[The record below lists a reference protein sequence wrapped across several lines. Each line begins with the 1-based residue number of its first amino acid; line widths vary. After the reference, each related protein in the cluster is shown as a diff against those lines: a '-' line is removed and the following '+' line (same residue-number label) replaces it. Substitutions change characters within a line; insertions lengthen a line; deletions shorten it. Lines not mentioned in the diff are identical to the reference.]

1 MMQTNLSIIAFLVL
15 VALLAGRAL
24 TLRRKGIR
32 ALVFGKTDKSDF
44 LLLLL
49 VAWLLYPALAKAIG
63 LPVLEPLVRP
73 LWEAAAPGW
82 AGLALC
88 ALALAGFAATL
99 KSFGDS
105 FRVGIDEEKP
115 DRLVTTGM
123 FAISRNPLYLCIIL
137 FLLGIFLV
145 HRNITVIV
153 AVVVFL
159 FAVNRQIIR
168 EEAFLKERYG
178 SEYEEYCR
186 KTRRY
191 L

>member
-1 MMQTNLSIIAFLVL
+1 MQIYLSIVVLAVFL
-15 VALLAGRAL
+15 ALLAGRAV
-24 TLRRKGIR
+24 TLRKKGIR
-32 ALVFGKTDKSDF
+32 AIVFGKTDKSDF
-44 LLLLL
+44 LLVL
-49 VAWLLYPALAKAIG
+49 VVVWLAYPVVAKAVG
-63 LPVLEPLVRP
+63 LPMWGPLVQP
-73 LWEAAAPGW
+73 FWETAAPGW

-88 ALALAGFAATL
+88 AAAAAGFAASL

-137 FLLGIFLV
+137 FLLGMFLV
-145 HRNITVIV
+145 YRNTVIAA
-153 AVVVFL
+153 AVVVFM
-159 FAVNRQIIR
+159 FAVHRQVLR
-168 EEAFLKERYG
+168 EEAFLKAHYG
-178 SEYEEYCR
+178 IEYEEYCR